1 MRCAHEVAT
10 ELWDLHRQNR
20 AYGKLTAG
28 NVLMTESGAHLV
40 PLQNRDDATP
50 EADKQAFGAMF
61 YGMLVA
67 EATPE
72 SPGAADI
79 RLRGALTGHPRLRP
93 TAIKLALQCRQEGT
107 ALTMQQVATEVRL
120 LGLLLR
126 EYQRNAPSGQKAAAP
141 RTPFLVQA
149 APPPEEAAMAD
160 SEDAPPQDA
169 VQAWPPLEEAAMADS
184 QDAPSQDAVQAWPP
198 LEEAAM
204 ADSQDAPSQ
213 DAPPPAPDA
222 GLLNEPA
229 EAGIEESPSSGES
242 GAAPLIPLGP
252 DSFGHPD
259 PKPRSEPQP
268 AGGNCPKCASPAIYV
283 SRARSPF
290 ESTLE
295 RWGVPLCRCHRC
307 SHRYVVFAGF
317 KIAKQLPPGA
327 GRKRYKP
334 RSPLE

>member
-40 PLQNRDDATP
+40 PLQNRDAAAP

-61 YGMLVA
+61 YDMLVA

-126 EYQRNAPSGQKAAAP
+126 EYQRNAPSGQKAATP

-149 APPPEEAAMAD
+149 APPPEEARMAG
-160 SEDAPPQDA
+160 
-169 VQAWPPLEEAAMADS
+169 S
-184 QDAPSQDAVQAWPP
+184 QDT
-198 LEEAAM
+198 
-204 ADSQDAPSQ
+204 
-213 DAPPPAPDA
+213 PPPAPDA
-222 GLLNEPA
+222 GLPSEPA
-229 EAGIEESPSSGES
+229 EAGIEESLPAFES
-242 GAAPLIPLGP
+242 GAALVIPLGP
-252 DSFGHPD
+252 DSFGHPE
-259 PKPRSEPQP
+259 PKPRAEPQP
-268 AGGNCPKCASPAIYV
+268 AGGKCPKCASLSIYV

-327 GRKRYKP
+327 RRRRYKP
-334 RSPLE
+334 GSPLE